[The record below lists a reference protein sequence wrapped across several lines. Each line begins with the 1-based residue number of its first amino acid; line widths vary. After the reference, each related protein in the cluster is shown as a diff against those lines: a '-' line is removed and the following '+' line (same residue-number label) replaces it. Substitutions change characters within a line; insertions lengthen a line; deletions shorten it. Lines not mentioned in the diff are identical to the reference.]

1 MAEQEMGELTLTY
14 AELATRLG
22 VSADGA
28 RTRAKR
34 AGWPVVAGNDG
45 RSRVRVLASNLP
57 ERPPEQTA
65 STTDH
70 VGELRRAYAER
81 VAELKGELEQARGQ
95 VERWRAVAEQT
106 RAEVERERAVNE
118 LLREQLERELAR
130 VGHLEG
136 ELRSMLTEARRRW
149 WRRWLG

>member
-1 MAEQEMGELTLTY
+1 MAEQETGELTLTY

-34 AGWPVVAGNDG
+34 AGWPVIAGNDG
-45 RSRVRVLASNLP
+45 RARVRVLASNLP

-70 VGELRRAYAER
+70 TVELRRAYAER
-81 VAELKGELEQARGQ
+81 VTELKGELEEARGQ
-95 VERWRAVAEQT
+95 VERWRSATEQT
-106 RAEVERERAVNE
+106 RAEVERERAVNG

-130 VGHLEG
+130 VGRLEE
-136 ELRSMLTEARRRW
+136 ELRAMLAEARRPW
-149 WRRWLG
+149 WRRLFR